1 MRHEERHALG
11 LWLIAAVL
19 GGFAVAVWA
28 ARVLRPEP
36 EREPVHAP
44 STALGA
50 PRAQPPIAAMARF
63 TSTGTIARRHSGS
76 TVMFSSG

>member
-1 MRHEERHALG
+1 MKHEERHALG

-36 EREPVHAP
+36 EREPVPAP
-44 STALGA
+44 RTALA
-50 PRAQPPIAAMARF
+50 AQPPISASARF
-63 TSTGTIARRHSGS
+63 TWTGTIARRHSGS